1 MTGKRGQG
9 FVTAFAGVL
18 LVASSAAANQGR
30 TIVDLQIN
38 RTASSIRIKR
48 ADGPAGVATLINL
61 NPAIN
66 SWHLLQIDAGAGT
79 LEQTYHLQNADP
91 RGQALLL
98 DESNPGGIVIAHGKE
113 RVVCDLWS
121 AKDGGALV
129 AARQSAVPYAPLCGE
144 RIYLLNPTRGHQTP
158 IEAVT
163 DLLREKVPGGEKVV
177 SFVRDTFFARL
188 YRKKAEEPVE
198 SMPVAVTPR
207 KQPVE
212 GPAAALVDPDA
223 AVVAVKPLDLG
234 IEIEG
239 SVAGSAIPGDWYPAK
254 DIPGVFVSVITPGR
268 IAPKI
273 LRSYPTRVNNLGS
286 VESGQLVYLVAF
298 DLDQFDV
305 HYVLGTT
312 HPGVEWSGRV
322 QSRMKEASLP
332 GPDGIDTGRP
342 LVRTGFINPSDAPR
356 TVAGFIGGFKR
367 YHGAFRDGQLAQK
380 NHGSHYGFVEE
391 GVLFSTLQ
399 PELATLYLLDDGQV
413 DMKTWTAED
422 TKTLLPR
429 VRSALQN
436 GVPLVT
442 EYDAS
447 VRISVPGPLVNRWGD
462 GNWSAT
468 ADLKQQSMR
477 AAVAL
482 QESRGRRY
490 LVYAFFWSATPSAIT
505 RVLQAYQCRYGL
517 PLDMNALEHTYLA
530 VYKKQGSNI
539 AVEHL
544 IRKMAEVDLTAKGRS
559 LPRFLGY
566 PDDRDFFYLTRR
578 GTR

>member
-1 MTGKRGQG
+1 MLAIALA
-9 FVTAFAGVL
+9 VALPVL
-18 LVASSAAANQGR
+18 CSAAVDQTK
-30 TIVDLQIN
+30 TIVDLQFN
-38 RTASSIRIKR
+38 RTASSIRIKS
-48 ADGPAGVATLINL
+48 AEGTAGLATLINL

-66 SWHLLQIDAGAGT
+66 SWYLLRLDAGAGT
-79 LEQTYHLQNADP
+79 SEQTYHLQNADP
-91 RGQALLL
+91 PGQALLL
-98 DESNPGGIVIAHGKE
+98 EESNPGGIVIAHGKE
-113 RVVCDLWS
+113 RAGCDLWS
-121 AKDGGALV
+121 NKDGGALV
-129 AARQSAVPYAPLCGE
+129 AARRSAVPYAPLCGE
-144 RIYLLNPTRGHQTP
+144 RIYLLNPTQGHQTP

-163 DLLREKVPGGEKVV
+163 DLLREKVPGGEKII

-188 YRKKAEEPVE
+188 YRKKAEEQVE
-198 SMPVAVTPR
+198 SMPVAVPPR
-207 KQPVE
+207 KRPVE
-212 GPAAALVDPDA
+212 GPAPALVDPDA
-223 AVVAVKPLDLG
+223 AAVAVKPLDLG

-239 SVAGSAIPGDWYPAK
+239 SVAGSAIPGDWYPAR

-268 IAPKI
+268 IAAKI
-273 LRSYPTRVNNLGS
+273 LRSYPMRVNNLGS
-286 VESGQLVYLVAF
+286 VESGQLVYLVSF
-298 DLDQFDV
+298 DLARFDV
-305 HYVLGTT
+305 HYALGTT

-322 QSRMKEASLP
+322 QDRMKETSLP
-332 GPDGIDTGRP
+332 GPDGIGTSRP

-356 TVAGFIGGFKR
+356 TVAGFVGGFKR
-367 YHGAFRDGQLAQK
+367 YHGAFRDGPLAQR
-380 NHGSHYGFVEE
+380 NHGSHYGFLEE

-442 EYDAS
+442 EYDANG
-447 VRISVPGPLVNRWGD
+447 RISVPGPLVNRWGD

-482 QESRGRRY
+482 QEFQGRRY

-505 RVLQAYQCRYGL
+505 RVFQAYQCRYGL

-539 AVEHL
+539 AVQHL
-544 IRKMAEVDLTAKGRS
+544 IRRMADVDLTAKGRI

-578 GTR
+578 ETR